1 MWHEYG
7 EMVAKETPYAKRRRA
22 KKPLD
27 AQRLEEMA
35 LAYVARYATS
45 GAKLAAYLQ
54 RKIRERGFDEESGDP
69 GIDALVER
77 YRGLGY
83 VDDAGYARARAGDL
97 SRRGYG
103 PRRVE
108 QALRA
113 AGIAEDIREDSS
125 ASEAEARQ
133 AALVFVRRR
142 RFGPFG
148 DAVDPK
154 TREKHVAA
162 MIRAGH
168 SFDAA
173 RALLDAD
180 SEEHATEW
188 VAGAEGLD

>member
-1 MWHEYG
+1 
-7 EMVAKETPYAKRRRA
+7 MVAKETPYAKRRRA

-27 AQRLEEMA
+27 AGRLEELA

-54 RKIRERGFDEESGDP
+54 RKIRERGFDEESGEP

-97 SRRGYG
+97 TRRGYG

-113 AGIAEDIREDSS
+113 AGIAENIREDSS

-148 DAVDPK
+148 EPVDPK

-173 RALLDAD
+173 RALLDAE
-180 SEEHATEW
+180 SEDQATEW
-188 VAGAEGLD
+188 VAEAEGLD